1 MVIIGASGFVGRYL
15 FSYARAENQNVLGTQ
30 SKLNLPGLIKF
41 NVLDQRIKDCIPTSY
56 LKYNGKSYAII
67 AIKFGSMDSY
77 IEGLNQG
84 YEFEIERIN
93 LLINDLLNMGLTPVY
108 ISTNAVFDGK
118 TGFYSEKEECRPISL
133 YGNYMAEIE
142 RVIKSNEQDTLVLRL
157 SNVVGDN
164 PSEKHLFSDWYN
176 CIKKNKPIYC
186 IDGQILSPTYVHD
199 VAKAVYLG
207 CKGHLTGIYHIT
219 NTEHF
224 QRSELANLFKSL
236 IGRKIPV
243 INKTEKELGIIDPRP
258 IKGHLNSSKFIEATK
273 MRYTP
278 MRNVINRF
286 KFNIENLY

>member
-1 MVIIGASGFVGRYL
+1 MLIIGASGFVGRYL

-41 NVLDQRIKDCIPTSY
+41 DVLHQRIKDCIPISY
-56 LKYNGKSYAII
+56 LKNNEKSFAII
-67 AIKFGSMDSY
+67 AIKFGSMDGY
-77 IEGLNQG
+77 IEGLNQS
-84 YEFEIERIN
+84 YKFEIERIN

-118 TGFYSEKEECRPISL
+118 TGFYSEKEECNPISL

-142 RVIKSNEQDTLVLRL
+142 RVIKSYEHDTLVLRL

-164 PSEKHLFSDWYN
+164 PGEKHLFSDWYN
-176 CIKKNKPIYC
+176 CIKKNTPIYC
-186 IDGQILSPTYVHD
+186 IDGQTLSPTYVHD
-199 VAKAVYLG
+199 VAKSVYLG
-207 CKGHLTGIYHIT
+207 CKGKLKGIYHIT

-236 IGRKIPV
+236 LGRKIPV

-273 MRYTP
+273 MKYTP

-286 KFNIENLY
+286 KSNIDYLF